1 MERDI
6 GPIEVAVH
14 NVGANIRLPM
24 RETTVRKY
32 YKVWGMA
39 ALSAFLMGCEVVK
52 YKVPHVVKVWFCLRV
67 RLQACRAATAM
78 PILLVPCR
86 RSVFPESMAREL
98 RPEGIHVAH
107 VVFDG
112 PMDYEFVR

>member
-14 NVGANIRLPM
+14 NVGANIRLPI

-39 ALSAFLMGCEVVK
+39 ALSAFLMGCEVAK
-52 YKVPHVVKVWFCLRV
+52 YKVLHG
-67 RLQACRAATAM
+67 QAMVLFTGATAS
-78 PILLVPCR
+78 VPGVNGHAAFAGAMQEKR
-86 RSVFPESMAREL
+86 VP
-98 RPEGIHVAH
+98 
-107 VVFDG
+107 
-112 PMDYEFVR
+112 

>member
-14 NVGANIRLPM
+14 NVGANIRLPI

-39 ALSAFLMGCEVVK
+39 ALSAFLMGCEVAK
-52 YKVPHVVKVWFCLRV
+52 YKVLHGQGMVLFTG
-67 RLQACRAATAM
+67 ATAS
-78 PILLVPCR
+78 VPGGNGH
-86 RSVFPESMAREL
+86 A
-98 RPEGIHVAH
+98 A
-107 VVFDG
+107 
-112 PMDYEFVR
+112 FVGAMQAKRVP